1 MEYAIVESGGKQ
13 YKAVV
18 GETIDVDRLSNET
31 GDEVELKVLLS
42 VAKDK
47 VSVGAPYVDGARV
60 RARVADH
67 IKGDKIL
74 VFKYRPKKR
83 IRRRRGHRQQ
93 YTRLLIEEILPA

>member
-18 GETIDVDRLSNET
+18 GESIHVDRLPNEA

-42 VAKDK
+42 VVDDK
-47 VSVGAPYVDGARV
+47 VHVCTPYVEGAKV

-67 IKGDKIL
+67 IKGPKIL

-83 IRRRRGHRQQ
+83 IRRIRGHRQQ
-93 YTRLLIEEILPA
+93 FTQLFV